1 MIGLGRMALIGT
13 SFLLTLACQGCVQT
27 GTSYTAP
34 STPPQTYETR
44 TAQPDYILAGPT
56 APQNAKPSINYEGT
70 FRRFEDAPRLA
81 FKAPENFSG
90 PINLQV
96 GHTPPTTR
104 LYASDALTNFASD
117 RTIERNSPVPRNRRN
132 LNAEIQLSAPSES
145 TGLAFDVGVA
155 PRLSVTRDGA
165 FETRRFGGELRIGQ
179 NFDKRGEMTEDGS
192 WYLFAGADGE
202 ALVWE
207 PDETGRVS
215 VSDMALRD
223 QVTVGDMQAGVSL
236 QRGGGQLSLSYIR
249 REVEYRER
257 NLGASEN
264 EDFAGLSFTIKR

>member
-1 MIGLGRMALIGT
+1 MALIGT
-13 SFLLTLACQGCVQT
+13 SVLLTLACQGCVQT

-34 STPPQTYETR
+34 STPPQTYAVRPAQAT
-44 TAQPDYILAGPT
+44 QPDFILAGPT

-70 FRRFEDAPRLA
+70 FKRFEDAPRLA
-81 FKAPENFSG
+81 FEGPESFSG
-90 PINLQV
+90 PIDLQV
-96 GHTPPTTR
+96 GNTPPTTR
-104 LYASDALTNFASD
+104 LYASDALTSLASD
-117 RTIERNSPVPRNRRN
+117 RTIERNSPVPRERRN
-132 LNAEIQLSAPSES
+132 LNAEIQLSAPSET
-145 TGLAFDVGVA
+145 TGLGFDVGLA

-179 NFDKRGEMTEDGS
+179 NFDKRGQKNVDGS

-207 PDETGRVS
+207 PDETGRMS

-236 QRGGGQLSLSYIR
+236 QRGDGQLSLSYIR

-264 EDFAGLSFTIKR
+264 EDFAGISFTIKR